1 MDAWGCSLRYMG
13 LRVAAA
19 EAMPSH
25 AARNSL
31 TRLESWWA
39 EEESERAWL
48 GVGVG
53 LGLGLGVG
61 LGARVRGGVRGSGS
75 GWG

>member
-1 MDAWGCSLRYMG
+1 MG
-13 LRVAAA
+13 LGLGCWEVRVRVRVS

-31 TRLESWWA
+31 TRLESWCA
-39 EEESERAWL
+39 EEASERAWL
-48 GVGVG
+48 GVGLG

-61 LGARVRGGVRGSGS
+61 
-75 GWG
+75 

>member
-1 MDAWGCSLRYMG
+1 MDAWGCNLRYMG
-13 LRVAAA
+13 LQVAAA

-39 EEESERAWL
+39 EEESERAWK

-53 LGLGLGVG
+53 LGLGVGVALGVG
-61 LGARVRGGVRGSGS
+61 VRGGVRG
-75 GWG
+75 WG